1 MHKNY
6 CPSSASVFM
15 KFKNFVQENVKI
27 CTGSNLRTSALQTP
41 WLHPFYTILDLPP
54 TTNNVNSGRPSS
66 GCRGCFPLSAATTPG
81 LRPGVALP
89 PASPLSRVCP
99 RRRGGSPSG
108 DLSAPPA
115 LSLRGC
121 GPKAL
126 DRPPS
131 VGRMREGDFSP
142 LAIPVGDEGEFT
154 HVILLTLF
162 AWSMRFVPTAFRP
175 SGVARG
181 FVWDP
186 LIPGRDLNSM
196 FPTDT

>member
-1 MHKNY
+1 MQFYAAHAISRKLLTFHPLVLFSFYFIHLFISHPHAHTFKY
-6 CPSSASVFM
+6 CTLCVLTEF
-15 KFKNFVQENVKI
+15 NKI
-27 CTGSNLRTSALQTP
+27 HDDDRLSIALAE
-41 WLHPFYTILDLPP
+41 
-54 TTNNVNSGRPSS
+54 TTVNSARPSS

-131 VGRMREGDFSP
+131 VERMREGDFPP
-142 LAIPVGDEGEFT
+142 LAIPVGDKGEFT
-154 HVILLTLF
+154 HVILLTLS

-175 SGVARG
+175 SDVARG
-181 FVWDP
+181 FV
-186 LIPGRDLNSM
+186 
-196 FPTDT
+196 

>member
-1 MHKNY
+1 MAAQKVSRYIIINRDTLNRIKS
-6 CPSSASVFM
+6 CQRDF
-15 KFKNFVQENVKI
+15 I
-27 CTGSNLRTSALQTP
+27 
-41 WLHPFYTILDLPP
+41 FYRQRMTI
-54 TTNNVNSGRPSS
+54 TFVNSGRPSS

-89 PASPLSRVCP
+89 PTSPLSLVCP

-126 DRPPS
+126 DRTPS
-131 VGRMREGDFSP
+131 VGRMQEGDFSP

-154 HVILLTLF
+154 HVILLTLS
-162 AWSMRFVPTAFRP
+162 AWSMRNVPTAFRP
-175 SGVARG
+175 SDVARVLSG
-181 FVWDP
+181 TR
-186 LIPGRDLNSM
+186 LYQAG
-196 FPTDT
+196 T

>member
-1 MHKNY
+1 ME
-6 CPSSASVFM
+6 SSRLSL
-15 KFKNFVQENVKI
+15 
-27 CTGSNLRTSALQTP
+27 S
-41 WLHPFYTILDLPP
+41 
-54 TTNNVNSGRPSS
+54 NVNSGRPSS
-66 GCRGCFPLSAATTPG
+66 GCRGCFPLSASTTTG

-99 RRRGGSPSG
+99 RRRGGPPSG

-126 DRPPS
+126 NRPPS
-131 VGRMREGDFSP
+131 VGRMREGDFPP

-154 HVILLTLF
+154 QLLTLS
-162 AWSMRFVPTAFRP
+162 AWSMRFVLTTFRP
-175 SGVARG
+175 SDVARG

-186 LIPGRDLNSM
+186 LIPGRDFNSM
-196 FPTDT
+196 FPADT